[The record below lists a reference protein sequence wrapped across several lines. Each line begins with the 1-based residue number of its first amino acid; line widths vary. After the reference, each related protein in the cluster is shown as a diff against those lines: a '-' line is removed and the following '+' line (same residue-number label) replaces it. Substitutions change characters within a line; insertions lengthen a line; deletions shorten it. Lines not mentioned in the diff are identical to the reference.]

1 MRVLYFHQHFSTPKG
16 SAGIRSYEM
25 ARRLVSQG
33 HEVTMVCGSY
43 GGGNT
48 GLAGDFSR
56 GRREGKVDG
65 IEVIE
70 FDLAYSNADGFI
82 KRSLLF
88 LLFALRSVG
97 VALTHQYDVLFATTT
112 PLTAGIPGI
121 FSRWLRG
128 KPFVF
133 EVRDLWPE
141 LPREMGVIT
150 NPVVLWAMGV
160 LEWVSYRSAHRVVGL
175 SPGIVQGIERCGVP
189 SDRIALVPNGCDF
202 SIFEQEVETWRPEG
216 VEKGDL
222 LAIFTGTHGM
232 ANGLDSVLD
241 AANLLQERGR
251 NDIKIAL
258 VGDGK
263 FKPQLQA
270 RAREQGLDNVVFH
283 DPVNKQRL
291 AGLMKA
297 ADLGIQSLANV
308 PAFYFGTSPNKFF
321 DYISAGLPVLNNYP
335 GWLAGMI
342 KENGCGFAVEPDSPE
357 QFADALEAAASNRGA
372 LQLMGKAATQL
383 AHREFDRDSLGVKFV
398 DFLAEAASLPIATP
412 MKRAMDIL
420 GAAAGLFILTPVILV
435 LGLLVRRKHG
445 APICFRQERPG
456 KGGKS
461 FEMIKFR
468 TMTDERGEGGELLP
482 DAERLTSFGQFLR
495 STSLDELPELWNVLK
510 GDMSLVG
517 PRPLLMEY
525 LPLYSERQARRH
537 DLKPGITGWAQING
551 RNALSW
557 EEKFEL
563 DVWYVENRTLWLDIK
578 ILFLTVWQVVKRDGI
593 SHGEEATMPRFEGA
607 GERRASQ
614 ELSRED
620 S

>member
-16 SAGIRSYEM
+16 STGIRSYEM
-25 ARRLVSQG
+25 ARRLVSDG
-33 HEVTMVCGSY
+33 HDVTMVCGSY

-48 GLAGDFSR
+48 GLTGSFIR
-56 GRREGKVDG
+56 GRRDGKVDG
-65 IEVIE
+65 ISIVE

-82 KRSLLF
+82 KRALLF
-88 LLFALRSVG
+88 MLFALRSIG
-97 VALTHQYDVLFATTT
+97 VAMTHNYDVVFATTT

-121 FSRWLRG
+121 FARWLRG

-150 NPVVLWAMGV
+150 NPVVLWALGV
-160 LEWVSYRSAHRVVGL
+160 LEWASYRSAHRVVGL

-189 SDRIALVPNGCDF
+189 RDRISLVPNGCDF
-202 SIFEQEVETWRPEG
+202 SIFEQEVEAWRPEG
-216 VEKGDL
+216 VDEGDL

-241 AANLLQERGR
+241 AAKLLKERGR
-251 NDIKIAL
+251 SEIKIAL

-263 FKPQLQA
+263 LKPQLLN
-270 RAREQGLDNVVFH
+270 RAREQGLDNVIFH

-297 ADLGIQSLANV
+297 ADVGIQSLANV

-342 KENGCGFAVEPDSPE
+342 KDCGCGFAVEPDSPE
-357 QFADALEAAASNRGA
+357 QFADALEAAALNRDT
-372 LQLMGKAATQL
+372 LQSMG
-383 AHREFDRDSLGVKFV
+383 
-398 DFLAEAASLPIATP
+398 EAASLLAHRKFDRDNLGSKFVDVLVDASSQSVTAP

-420 GAAAGLFILTPVILV
+420 GAGAGLIFLAPVILV
-435 LGLLVRRKHG
+435 LAFLVRRKHG
-445 APICFRQERPG
+445 APVCFRQMRPG
-456 KGGKS
+456 KEGKP

-468 TMTDERGEGGELLP
+468 TMTDQRGGDGKLLP
-482 DAERLTSFGQFLR
+482 DAERLTAFGQFLR

-537 DLKPGITGWAQING
+537 EVRPGITGWAQING

-593 SHGEEATMPRFEGA
+593 SQDGEATMSKFTGSA
-607 GERRASQ
+607 N
-614 ELSRED
+614 D
-620 S
+620 